1 MRDVVGNLNPLF
13 VKNLQFIHAW
23 SGHASGISI
32 RKKTAL
38 MKMAENKNNEV
49 LKLCEAFNSMEVA
62 S

>member
-32 RKKTAL
+32 RKKTTL
-38 MKMAENKNNEV
+38 IKMAENKNNEV